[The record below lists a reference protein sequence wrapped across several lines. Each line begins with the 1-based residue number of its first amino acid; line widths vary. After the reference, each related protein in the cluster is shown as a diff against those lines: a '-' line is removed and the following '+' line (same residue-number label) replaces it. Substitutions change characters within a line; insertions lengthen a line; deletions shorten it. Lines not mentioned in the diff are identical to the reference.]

1 MEKNELKRSKEGGED
16 MTMQIREV
24 IGFVEIG
31 EVLLSGSR
39 PLRGVVLGD

>member
-1 MEKNELKRSKEGGED
+1 
-16 MTMQIREV
+16 MTMKIREV
-24 IGFVEIG
+24 IGFVEID